1 MANDI
6 HSTLVSLSNKEK
18 VKVFGRFFK
27 TGVGQ
32 YGEGDKFLGV
42 MVPQIRSAVNKYW
55 KTTTDKDIDDL
66 VKSEFHELRL
76 AGLLVLVKKYSKSDT
91 AGQQKIYDY
100 YLSHLKYINNWDLVD
115 LTAPN
120 IVGNYLLAKD
130 KSILYKLARSTNL
143 WERRVSILS
152 TFTFIRNQQF
162 EDTIAISEI
171 LLHDEH
177 DLIHKAVG
185 WMLREMGKRDLSK
198 LISFLDKFASVMPRT
213 MLRYS
218 IEKLPKYLGSHYKS
232 QKASMRTR

>member
-6 HSTLVSLSNKEK
+6 YTTLVSFSNKEK
-18 VKVFGRFFK
+18 VKVFARFFK

-55 KTTTDKDIDDL
+55 KTTIDKEIDDL
-66 VKSEFHELRL
+66 VKSEYHELRL

-91 AGQQKIYDY
+91 AGQQQIYEY

-162 EDTIAISEI
+162 EDTLAISEI
-171 LLHDEH
+171 LLHDKH

-198 LISFLDKFASVMPRT
+198 LISFLDKFASTMPRT

-218 IEKLPKYLGSHYKS
+218 IEKLTKEQKTHYMK
-232 QKASMRTR
+232 M

>member
-6 HSTLVSLSNKEK
+6 HTTLVSLSNKDK
-18 VKVFGRFFK
+18 VKVFARFFK

-55 KTTTDKDIDDL
+55 KTTTDNEIDDL
-66 VKSEFHELRL
+66 VKSEYHELRL

-91 AGQQKIYDY
+91 AGQQQIYEY
-100 YLSHLKYINNWDLVD
+100 YLSHLNYINNWDLVD

-120 IVGNYLLAKD
+120 IVGKYLLAKD

-162 EDTIAISEI
+162 KDSLAISEI
-171 LLHDEH
+171 LLHDKH

-185 WMLREMGKRDLSK
+185 WMLREMGKRDISMLT
-198 LISFLDKFASVMPRT
+198 SFLDKFASTLPRT

-218 IEKLPKYLGSHYKS
+218 IEKLSLSERQHYMTLPCPK
-232 QKASMRTR
+232 

>member
-1 MANDI
+1 MTSDMYT
-6 HSTLVSLSNKEK
+6 TLVSLSNKDK
-18 VKVFGRFFK
+18 VKVFARFFK

-42 MVPQIRSAVNKYW
+42 MVPQIRSAVNNFW
-55 KTTTDKDIDDL
+55 KTITVKDIDDL
-66 VKSEFHELRL
+66 VKSEYHELRL

-91 AGQQKIYDY
+91 AGQQQIYEY
-100 YLSHLKYINNWDLVD
+100 YLSHLNYINNWDLVD

-162 EDTIAISEI
+162 EDTLAITEI
-171 LLHDEH
+171 LLHDKH

-185 WMLREMGKRDLSK
+185 WMMREMGKRDLSK
-198 LISFLDKFASVMPRT
+198 LISFLDKFAFVMPRT
-213 MLRYS
+213 MLRYA
-218 IEKLPKYLGSHYKS
+218 IEKLSVKEKKYYMNL
-232 QKASMRTR
+232 KATIF

>member
-1 MANDI
+1 MSI
-6 HSTLVSLSNKEK
+6 KSELVTLSNKDK
-18 VKVFGRFFK
+18 VAVFGRFFK

-66 VKSEFHELRL
+66 VKSEYHELRL
-76 AGLLVLVKKYSKSDT
+76 AGLLIIVKKFEKGDPKE
-91 AGQQKIYDY
+91 QKKIFEY

-120 IVGNYLLAKD
+120 IVGNYLFAKD

-162 EDTIAISEI
+162 EDTLAISEI
-171 LLHDEH
+171 LLHDKH

-198 LISFLDKFASVMPRT
+198 LVSFLDKFASVMPRT
-213 MLRYS
+213 MLRYA
-218 IEKLPKYLGSHYKS
+218 IEKLTKEQKTHYMKI
-232 QKASMRTR
+232 